1 MEEQAGAALGL
12 GQLQLV
18 QVPVTTATVEGLH
31 ATYVDAS
38 AANKDAE
45 PVICHTLP
53 LPEGFQVRSCSG
65 FMFKPRSLLLLSFC
79 YCHLLSLTYS
89 VNSCCSKES
98 GHL

>member
-18 QVPVTTATVEGLH
+18 QVPVTTTTVEGLH

-38 AANKDAE
+38 TGNKDAE

-53 LPEGFQVRSCSG
+53 LPEGFQVRSKFWAHRCLQRDADQKHFFSPSLGCKSG
-65 FMFKPRSLLLLSFC
+65 RQW
-79 YCHLLSLTYS
+79 
-89 VNSCCSKES
+89 
-98 GHL
+98 

>member
-53 LPEGFQVRSCSG
+53 LPEGFQVRNCSG
-65 FMFKPRSLLLLSFC
+65 LL
-79 YCHLLSLTYS
+79 CHRIRRFPSVRS
-89 VNSCCSKES
+89 VNSVCSRLFCS
-98 GHL
+98 

>member
-18 QVPVTTATVEGLH
+18 QVPVTTTTVEGLQ

-38 AANKDAE
+38 TTNKDAE

-53 LPEGFQVRSCSG
+53 LPEGFQVRNGSQ
-65 FMFKPRSLLLLSFC
+65 PQ
-79 YCHLLSLTYS
+79 
-89 VNSCCSKES
+89 CSKGVLCKS
-98 GHL
+98 FPGKTFTAW

>member
-18 QVPVTTATVEGLH
+18 QVPVTTATVEGLQ

-38 AANKDAE
+38 NVNKDAE

-53 LPEGFQVRSCSG
+53 LPEGFQVRNNTAV
-65 FMFKPRSLLLLSFC
+65 FQDRSALSTLLLERAR
-79 YCHLLSLTYS
+79 CHRTNL
-89 VNSCCSKES
+89 
-98 GHL
+98 

>member
-38 AANKDAE
+38 TANKDAE

-53 LPEGFQVRSCSG
+53 LPEGFQVRRNPVAP
-65 FMFKPRSLLLLSFC
+65 FTLPWWVF
-79 YCHLLSLTYS
+79 S
-89 VNSCCSKES
+89 VFA
-98 GHL
+98 

>member
-1 MEEQAGAALGL
+1 MEEQTGAALGL

-38 AANKDAE
+38 TANKDAE

-53 LPEGFQVRSCSG
+53 LPEGFQVRNCSG
-65 FMFKPRSLLLLSFC
+65 LLSNKISHFFV
-79 YCHLLSLTYS
+79 LSLTWHTL
-89 VNSCCSKES
+89 NFFCSKES
-98 GHL
+98 GHSKMNF

>member
-18 QVPVTTATVEGLH
+18 QVPVTTTTVEGLQ

-53 LPEGFQVRSCSG
+53 LPEGFQVRNGLWLQCNTTS
-65 FMFKPRSLLLLSFC
+65 LLSFVEV
-79 YCHLLSLTYS
+79 LSQLMTI
-89 VNSCCSKES
+89 N
-98 GHL
+98 HN

>member
-18 QVPVTTATVEGLH
+18 QVPVTTTTVEGLH

-38 AANKDAE
+38 TGNKDAE

-53 LPEGFQVRSCSG
+53 LPEGFQVRYNFVPVVVMQQRFRLSG
-65 FMFKPRSLLLLSFC
+65 LFFFFC
-79 YCHLLSLTYS
+79 
-89 VNSCCSKES
+89 
-98 GHL
+98 

>member
-18 QVPVTTATVEGLH
+18 QVPVTAATVEGLQ

-38 AANKDAE
+38 TGNKDAE

-53 LPEGFQVRSCSG
+53 LPEGFQVRNKITVFQHPCWSTFLCW
-65 FMFKPRSLLLLSFC
+65 KD
-79 YCHLLSLTYS
+79 S
-89 VNSCCSKES
+89 VAMRRICDIFPF
-98 GHL
+98 

>member
-38 AANKDAE
+38 TANKDAE

-53 LPEGFQVRSCSG
+53 LPEGFQVRCSPVLLRSDTFCFAMLG
-65 FMFKPRSLLLLSFC
+65 FLCNLFA
-79 YCHLLSLTYS
+79 
-89 VNSCCSKES
+89 
-98 GHL
+98 

>member
-65 FMFKPRSLLLLSFC
+65 FMFKPRSVLLSFC

-89 VNSCCSKES
+89 VN
-98 GHL
+98 

>member
-18 QVPVTTATVEGLH
+18 QVPVTTTTVEGLH

-38 AANKDAE
+38 TGNKDSE

-53 LPEGFQVRSCSG
+53 LPEGFQVRYNFGPVVVIHQPFRLSG
-65 FMFKPRSLLLLSFC
+65 FVREKTNLFFSS
-79 YCHLLSLTYS
+79 
-89 VNSCCSKES
+89 
-98 GHL
+98 